1 MYKKAQRS
9 NRKLRMAIAGI
20 AGSGKTYTALRLAS
34 ELGNRVALLDTERS
48 SAEVYSDRF
57 DFDVAQLETHHPQ
70 NYVDAI
76 KAAQDYDVLIVD
88 SLSHAWMG
96 RDGAL
101 DLVGKQGKSFNAWGK
116 VTPLQ
121 NLLLDTLLSYPGH
134 IIATMRMKQAYEQ
147 EKDAKGKISVAKIG
161 LATQQRDGIDY
172 EFDLFGVMDVMN
184 NMTIEKSRCPEL
196 SGMVFARP
204 GEELAEMIKSW
215 LSSAEAAPEAAPEV
229 KLETNGNGPSAVLT
243 GEAMEKLSQLFS
255 GKELM
260 IHKFLV
266 MRGQIKDG
274 ETWQSISQN
283 YANSILDKPQVFLS
297 TAVALSK

>member
-1 MYKKAQRS
+1 
-9 NRKLRMAIAGI
+9 MAIAGI

>member
-101 DLVGKQGKSFNAWGK
+101 DLVGKQGKSFNAWAHSLL
-116 VTPLQ
+116 PSP
-121 NLLLDTLLSYPGH
+121 NLAFLIPFIAGNTFLAVESAIPGRLS
-134 IIATMRMKQAYEQ
+134 ITF
-147 EKDAKGKISVAKIG
+147 ISIFIP
-161 LATQQRDGIDY
+161 R
-172 EFDLFGVMDVMN
+172 
-184 NMTIEKSRCPEL
+184 SR
-196 SGMVFARP
+196 
-204 GEELAEMIKSW
+204 
-215 LSSAEAAPEAAPEV
+215 
-229 KLETNGNGPSAVLT
+229 
-243 GEAMEKLSQLFS
+243 
-255 GKELM
+255 
-260 IHKFLV
+260 
-266 MRGQIKDG
+266 
-274 ETWQSISQN
+274 
-283 YANSILDKPQVFLS
+283 
-297 TAVALSK
+297 